1 MPRIIVQTVSS
12 EGEPRRWTLAERIV
26 SANSDSEYYMAQL
39 IDRLAWATADAEALE
54 SQAAEA
60 VESQAAE
67 AVESQAAE
75 ALEAQ
80 ADHTAAL
87 AIGERRTPSR
97 PRERGDR
104 PQAQARRT
112 RTA

>member
-67 AVESQAAE
+67 A
-75 ALEAQ
+75 LEAQ